1 MIPITWIAGLKKA
14 WDFVTLRNIA
24 YLAGLI
30 VLVFALY
37 KTYNWVYERGHDS
50 RNEEVATLVKERD
63 DAVAKY
69 NQYKG
74 QYDKWVANTKN
85 AQEQY
90 LKEQLA
96 DVAARQLRL
105 DEAEKAA
112 RNKPTTIKEVI
123 KYVPA
128 QVDATYRLPV
138 GLVRLYG
145 ESLQGRPAG
154 ADSFVE
160 LPQGLGL
167 NVGDASGLAMS
178 EFGRIAA
185 FNNAECVLRG
195 AVILEWQDWYKVNK
209 AKFDALQKQQADSA
223 PKAE

>member
-1 MIPITWIAGLKKA
+1 MIPIAWLAALKKA
-14 WDFVTLRNIA
+14 WEFVTLRNIA

-30 VLVFALY
+30 VLIFAMY
-37 KTYNWVYERGHDS
+37 KGYNWVFDRGASSRDQEVVDAQKSQKDAEDRYE
-50 RNEEVATLVKERD
+50 K
-63 DAVAKY
+63 
-69 NQYKG
+69 YKG
-74 QYDKWVANTKN
+74 TYDNWVANTKKAN
-85 AQEQY
+85 EQY
-90 LKEQLA
+90 LKEQIA
-96 DVAARQLRL
+96 DVHARQARL
-105 DEAEKAA
+105 EQAEKDA

-145 ESLQGRPAG
+145 ESLQGRPART
-154 ADSFVE
+154 DSFAE
-160 LPQGLGL
+160 LSQGLAL

-185 FNNAECVLRG
+185 VNNAECVVRG
-195 AVILEWQDWYKVNK
+195 AVILEWQDWYEVNK
-209 AKFDALQKQQADSA
+209 AKFDALQKQQVDSA

>member
-1 MIPITWIAGLKKA
+1 MIPIALVPILKKV
-14 WDFVTLRNIA
+14 WDLVTLRNIA
-24 YLAGLI
+24 YLVGLI
-30 VLVFALY
+30 VLVFAMY
-37 KTYNWVYERGHDS
+37 KGYNWVYDRGASS
-50 RNEEVATLVKERD
+50 RDQEVVDAQKAQKEAED
-63 DAVAKY
+63 KY
-69 NQYKG
+69 AEYKG
-74 QYDKWVANTKN
+74 TYDNWVANTKK

-96 DVAARQLRL
+96 DVAARQTRL
-105 DEAEKAA
+105 EEAEKAA

-154 ADSFVE
+154 SDSFVE

-167 NVGDASGLAMS
+167 NVGDASGLAVS

-185 FNNAECVLRG
+185 FNNAECVVRG

-209 AKFDALQKQQADSA
+209 AKFDALQKEQADSA
-223 PKAE
+223 PKEK

>member
-14 WDFVTLRNIA
+14 WDFVTPRNIA
-24 YLAGLI
+24 VLI
-30 VLVFALY
+30 ATILLCIGLY
-37 KTYNWVYERGHDS
+37 KVYNWVWDRGHDS
-50 RNEEVATLVKERD
+50 RNEEVAQITKERD
-63 DAVAKY
+63 EAVAKY
-69 NQYKG
+69 DKYKG
-74 QYDKWVANTKN
+74 EYDKWIANTKK

-96 DVAARQLRL
+96 DVAARQARL
-105 DEAEKAA
+105 EQAEKDA

>member
-14 WDFVTLRNIA
+14 WDFVTPRNIA
-24 YLAGLI
+24 VLI
-30 VLVFALY
+30 ATILLCIGLY
-37 KTYNWVYERGHDS
+37 KVYNWVWDRGHDS
-50 RNEEVATLVKERD
+50 RNEEVAQIAKERD
-63 DAVAKY
+63 EAVAKY
-69 NQYKG
+69 DQYKG
-74 QYDKWVANTKN
+74 EYDKWIANTKK

-96 DVAARQLRL
+96 DVAARQARL
-105 DEAEKAA
+105 EQAEKDA

-167 NVGDASGLAMS
+167 NVGDASGLAVS

-185 FNNAECVLRG
+185 FNNAECVVRG
-195 AVILEWQDWYKVNK
+195 AVIREWQDWYKVNK
-209 AKFDALQKQQADSA
+209 AKFDAVQQQQLDSA